1 MAQYTEGQMEFID
14 QHKHRLRNF
23 TYNTRSLFSGSSSE
37 IPAFYF
43 FSKPTDVD
51 FMLYNVNLC
60 ALPKDEQPPHNFKGD
75 VLRIEPQN
83 DFPGYVTLKN
93 SKNECHK
100 HLQKYDYD
108 NPHGPALE
116 TSTGWS
122 TLTFDSVFSV
132 QCPYWPSEAHEWVT
146 RHRSH
151 GWPSKDLIDEIVK
164 EGCFLVGKSC
174 PGLADDDKSH
184 WRYSFSKAEVKLIS
198 SWTDSQMYVYHVLR
212 MIKSE
217 IVKEGDDK
225 KVTGICTYHF
235 KTQMLWA
242 CEEEPAEFWEDSN
255 LVTSICKLLTQMLQ
269 RLVDRNLPNYFIRDC
284 NIVDSNVC
292 VGSYREK
299 LRLLN
304 TELGRSILKS
314 NLPPKVCQECRATV
328 SLPLQM
334 VLYGCLFADRFGI
347 PYQAHRPN
355 LQQLKPLIDEQF

>member
-1 MAQYTEGQMEFID
+1 MEILNR
-14 QHKHRLRNF
+14 HRRRLETF
-23 TYNTRSLFSGSSSE
+23 SYNYRAFFAGSSSE
-37 IPAFYF
+37 IPAAYF
-43 FSKPTDVD
+43 LTKPTDFDLMMYRTDV
-51 FMLYNVNLC
+51 C
-60 ALPKDEQPPHNFKGD
+60 AVPKNAQPPRNFRGE
-75 VLRIEPQN
+75 VLTTDSRGLSAG
-83 DFPGYVTLKN
+83 FVRLKPLKLRN
-93 SKNECHK
+93 GGSDCDQDYQK
-100 HLQKYDYD
+100 HLQTFDYD
-108 NPHGPALE
+108 NVNGPAV
-116 TSTGWS
+116 TTDVGWS
-122 TLTFDSVFSV
+122 AFTFDKVP
-132 QCPYWPSEAHEWVT
+132 CPYWPPEAQEWQT
-146 RHRSH
+146 RYRRH
-151 GWPSKDLIDEIVK
+151 GWPSKYLINQIVN
-164 EGCFLVGKSC
+164 EGCFLVGKSHPNC
-174 PGLADDDKSH
+174 PDDDDTQ
-184 WRYSFSKAEVKLIS
+184 WRYSFSKAEMKLIS
-198 SWTDSQMYVYHVLR
+198 SWTDSQKYVYHVLR

-225 KVTGICTYHF
+225 KKTGICTYHF
-235 KTQMLWA
+235 KTQMFWA

>member
-151 GWPSKDLIDEIVK
+151 GWPSKDLIDEIVS
-164 EGCFLVGKSC
+164 EGCFLVAKTHPNYKDG
-174 PGLADDDKSH
+174 DDTQ
-184 WRYSFSKAEVKLIS
+184 WRYSFSKAEMRLIS
-198 SWTDSQMYVYHVLR
+198 SWTDSQKYVYQVLR
-212 MIKSE
+212 MIKS
-217 IVKEGDDK
+217 VGDDEK
-225 KVTGICTYHF
+225 KTGICTYHL
-235 KTQMLWA
+235 KTQMFWA
-242 CEEEPAEFWEDSN
+242 CEERPAEFWEDSN
-255 LVTSICKLLTQMLQ
+255 LMTSVCILLTEVEKHLI
-269 RLVDRNLPNYFIRDC
+269 DRTFPNYFLPEC
-284 NIVDSNVC
+284 NIVEGVLIENNFS
-292 VGSYREK
+292 EA
-299 LRLLN
+299 LRML
-304 TELGRSILKS
+304 
-314 NLPPKVCQECRATV
+314 
-328 SLPLQM
+328 
-334 VLYGCLFADRFGI
+334 
-347 PYQAHRPN
+347 
-355 LQQLKPLIDEQF
+355 